1 MLIKKV
7 FIEPS
12 NVPLFIFCRLLN
24 KSSDCV
30 KHVSIILT
38 KDKFLFHCS
47 KEYNQIFSE
56 LFTMMGFFSLITFPV
71 RLCISLCSGF
81 CHINMKV
88 KHNNESTLFLVA
100 TESLLRV
107 WIENALYT
115 STIEK
120 EKEKIWISYERYNL
134 KINMPI
140 SINKSTHH
148 YTSLTSL
155 NISRKILYTELDYTK
170 LIYTYMIKWSAN
182 SPPKLTVYEWLWF
195 QKEINSSIYQN

>member
-1 MLIKKV
+1 MFPCLFSAVFWTRVLIAWNTYQLYWQK
-7 FIEPS
+7 I
-12 NVPLFIFCRLLN
+12 NFCFTAQKNTIKYFLSYLLWW
-24 KSSDCV
+24 D
-30 KHVSIILT
+30 
-38 KDKFLFHCS
+38 
-47 KEYNQIFSE
+47 
-56 LFTMMGFFSLITFPV
+56 FFPWFTFPV

-81 CHINMKV
+81 CHIYIKV